1 MPELGFKRQFKNIK
15 GLENKTFIINFK
27 LDYNKQGSL
36 KFHND
41 YNKHFDV
48 GDYDILLDKVFDDF
62 TESQFNNYDNG
73 IFLLSVCKYIVDN
86 IPELYSIN
94 IDSKNMIDTYYK
106 NDIIN
111 DYNKISN
118 RYNNE

>member
-15 GLENKTFIINFK
+15 GLENETFIINFK

-36 KFHND
+36 KFHNG

-48 GDYDILLDKVFDDF
+48 GDYDILLDKVFDNF

-73 IFLLSVCKYIVDN
+73 IYLLSVCKYIVDN

-106 NDIIN
+106 SDIIN

-118 RYNNE
+118 GG